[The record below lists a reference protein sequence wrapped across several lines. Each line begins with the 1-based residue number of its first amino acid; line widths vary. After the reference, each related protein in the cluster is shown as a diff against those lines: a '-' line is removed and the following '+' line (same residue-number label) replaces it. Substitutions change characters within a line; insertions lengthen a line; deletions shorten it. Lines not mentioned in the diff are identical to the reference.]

1 MTQQITFQYAL
12 KLLNQKEEDFLQQAS
27 QVRERKTQLLGALRF
42 LGILDL
48 LDFPEDSG
56 DPEEEDKKNPARTIP
71 ETIDH
76 FGQTE
81 SDEQSSKPSPDF
93 SSKTGPLQGD
103 SIYERAHQQA
113 NQDRAYQQARQEA
126 MVEMRKKVLALGPQ
140 TLFPNP
146 KELLNAQGNDP
157 SEWLLDRANASRDEI
172 LTGSTTLK
180 ELLENLDN
188 LDGIRFNQNI
198 IREFLGGIFNSD
210 STDKEPGN
218 FDPVEKIND
227 HWNSLGSVPG
237 YRSTTEEIGPGTA
250 DQGSDIR
257 EPAVPYSNIKDQ
269 PSPDS
274 DIREPASPYPYSN
287 IKDRP
292 IPDPDS
298 NIWDRPIPDPDSN
311 IWDPAVG
318 DRDIGDSNIWD
329 AAVPDSNIRGPAAPD
344 SDPAVPDSL
353 MELRP
358 NFKKTPNL
366 GEKMK
371 RVGIAAKGKTLSP
384 NEVTKLLIDQGQ
396 YRSRMKNIRYQVR
409 WIMRENPLQYEKI
422 GEDTFRFI
430 GPVRKTSGNLPASPL
445 RMPPRRIQTNHRGE
459 TNPRSPTS

>member
-56 DPEEEDKKNPARTIP
+56 DPEKEDEMNPARTIP

-81 SDEQSSKPSPDF
+81 SDGQSSKPSPDF
-93 SSKTGPLQGD
+93 SSKSGPLQRE
-103 SIYERAHQQA
+103 SIYERAHQK
-113 NQDRAYQQARQEA
+113 AYQEA
-126 MVEMRKKVLALGPQ
+126 MVEMRKEALGPQ
-140 TLFPNP
+140 TLFPDP
-146 KELLNAQGNDP
+146 KESLHAQGNDP
-157 SEWLLDRANASRDEI
+157 SEWLLDRANASCDEI
-172 LTGSTTLK
+172 LTGSTTLQ
-180 ELLENLDN
+180 ELLNNLDN
-188 LDGIRFNQNI
+188 LDGIKFNQKI

-218 FDPVEKIND
+218 LDPVEKIND
-227 HWNSLGSVPG
+227 HWNSLGLVPG

-257 EPAVPYSNIKDQ
+257 EPAVPYPYSNIKDR

-298 NIWDRPIPDPDSN
+298 NIWD
-311 IWDPAVG
+311 PAVG
-318 DRDIGDSNIWD
+318 DRDIGDSAVWD

-353 MELRP
+353 TELRP
-358 NFKKTPNL
+358 NFKKTLNL
-366 GEKMK
+366 GQKME
-371 RVGIAAKGKTLSP
+371 RVGAAAQGKSLSP

-409 WIMRENPLQYEKI
+409 RIMRDNPLQYEKI

-430 GPVRKTSGNLPASPL
+430 RPIRKT
-445 RMPPRRIQTNHRGE
+445 PRRPPG
-459 TNPRSPTS
+459 